1 MQGGEIQQSGRYADL
16 LHAGETF
23 EQLVNAHQEAL
34 TSVSFGETIRTDD
47 GIYSES
53 NRMQRKLSR
62 KASSW
67 VEHLGES
74 IQLVQDEETEKGDI
88 GLKPYKEYITVS
100 KGLLVFVFMSIW
112 QALFVILQV
121 LSNFW
126 LAAEVSNTRV
136 SQGLLVGVYALLSVG
151 SAVFVHLR
159 STFTVWL
166 GLKASKAFFY
176 DMTRKIFKAP
186 MSFFDSTPTG
196 RILSRVC
203 IIDCFNI
210 YSL

>member
-34 TSVSFGETIRTDD
+34 TNVSFGETIRTDD

-67 VEHLGES
+67 AEPLGES
-74 IQLVQDEETEKGDI
+74 TQLVQDEETEKGDI

-100 KGLLVFVFMSIW
+100 KGVLVFVFMSIW
-112 QALFVILQV
+112 QALFVILQI

-136 SQGLLVGVYALLSVG
+136 SQGLLVGVYALLSVA

-159 STFTVWL
+159 STFNIWL